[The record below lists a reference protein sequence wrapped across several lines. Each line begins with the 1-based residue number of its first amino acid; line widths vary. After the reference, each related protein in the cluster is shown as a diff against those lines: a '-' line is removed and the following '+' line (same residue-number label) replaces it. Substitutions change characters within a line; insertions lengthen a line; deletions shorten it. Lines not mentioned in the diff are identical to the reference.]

1 MLARTDHDD
10 GGGLQHPLLA
20 AGMDKSSSD
29 SLHVANG
36 ALDVKLPSDIKQA
49 KSHQSLYPVP
59 PTLPS
64 STPSVQ
70 LKSTTLSTSTMPVVA
85 ENGGTTPATAAIV
98 ATPPRFTSSGS
109 VHRSG
114 SMQHPPRVCPASGKR
129 RSFDSVIR
137 FPGTG
142 SGGSGCPMGFTAS
155 SAARDSRSAE
165 LIAPPPSS
173 PPNAPSTPVRRVSL
187 AASVTSGPVRG
198 LSDPRLEEIINRVST
213 SIEDV
218 TGSTA
223 AMAAGRV
230 RRITIREEPDGP
242 APLPS
247 APGSLGPSKS
257 TLSRPGAR
265 LSVGSRPSALRIPTT
280 NSSPG
285 EDKIASIG
293 SPLAASAAASA
304 SSAAL
309 VPSSLVPSSVS
320 TPVHRRSTTRSV
332 IAAPSSQ
339 MDLSWPC
346 RLILWSLC
354 VVSIVV
360 ISALVT
366 LQAQQIGSTTS
377 TSRWKAFTVKSSNPV
392 KSSEWRGIRN
402 RLVSQFPLLEPH
414 LSAVAKV
421 INERIQFATEKYV
434 GSLYYATADNEL
446 LALDPIEGVFLP
458 SLMLCWRAPDCV
470 PVIMTHDFV
479 MQKICGAADLMAP
492 GIIGDIPP
500 VQPGDIVGISLSR
513 NPRLVLALGVAQMSG
528 EAMARERKGRAV
540 KVIHYVGDTL
550 WEKCGKPRP
559 PADFPAAAIA
569 AVEDEATSKDAVTTE
584 TADELSRP
592 RDESADAIS
601 DLAQSVEE
609 LQVDAEDDAAAIADE
624 PVLDPEPAKSPAAP
638 ASPAPAAK
646 PAAVSQDDVA
656 MDAFLRSV
664 PHLDLPISASTLHSK
679 HLKQYA
685 KDLDFK
691 NTKWKKLAKFLKT
704 LDKDEK
710 LITTKD
716 VKGEPHILSV
726 NKTHP
731 RLVEHLEM
739 VAAAAASSSSGK
751 MASKAASAAAGA
763 TGSASAQPKSARPA
777 SSTDKV
783 TVTPLYQ
790 PISSMSFAFPK
801 TAPRYLTRSEVAQY
815 LDAYYDANNLVSTL
829 NRRFITVDMHLD
841 KYAAGDQATAKRDDL
856 LAAVLDKMRKFHC
869 VSTSPDEVRKGEFA
883 RVIVSIEKRQ
893 GRKMV
898 SVLKNLGA
906 LFSLAQLA
914 ALQQE
919 FSVKC
924 ATSVSVADGHVLVQG
939 DQSKFLLQWA
949 QEKGIAHL
957 VDVVKK

>member
-1 MLARTDHDD
+1 MFR
-10 GGGLQHPLLA
+10 
-20 AGMDKSSSD
+20 K
-29 SLHVANG
+29 V
-36 ALDVKLPSDIKQA
+36 
-49 KSHQSLYPVP
+49 
-59 PTLPS
+59 
-64 STPSVQ
+64 
-70 LKSTTLSTSTMPVVA
+70 
-85 ENGGTTPATAAIV
+85 
-98 ATPPRFTSSGS
+98 
-109 VHRSG
+109 
-114 SMQHPPRVCPASGKR
+114 
-129 RSFDSVIR
+129 
-137 FPGTG
+137 
-142 SGGSGCPMGFTAS
+142 
-155 SAARDSRSAE
+155 
-165 LIAPPPSS
+165 
-173 PPNAPSTPVRRVSL
+173 
-187 AASVTSGPVRG
+187 
-198 LSDPRLEEIINRVST
+198 
-213 SIEDV
+213 
-218 TGSTA
+218 
-223 AMAAGRV
+223 
-230 RRITIREEPDGP
+230 
-242 APLPS
+242 
-247 APGSLGPSKS
+247 
-257 TLSRPGAR
+257 
-265 LSVGSRPSALRIPTT
+265 
-280 NSSPG
+280 
-285 EDKIASIG
+285 
-293 SPLAASAAASA
+293 
-304 SSAAL
+304 
-309 VPSSLVPSSVS
+309 
-320 TPVHRRSTTRSV
+320 
-332 IAAPSSQ
+332 
-339 MDLSWPC
+339 
-346 RLILWSLC
+346 
-354 VVSIVV
+354 
-360 ISALVT
+360 
-366 LQAQQIGSTTS
+366 
-377 TSRWKAFTVKSSNPV
+377 FTVKSSNPV

-414 LSAVAKV
+414 LSAVSKV

-446 LALDPIEGVFLP
+446 LALDPIEDVFLP
-458 SLMLCWRAPDCV
+458 SLMLCWRSPDCV

-492 GIIGDIPP
+492 GIVGDIPP

-513 NPRLVLALGVAQMSG
+513 NPRLVLALGVANMSG
-528 EAMARERKGRAV
+528 EAMARERKGKAV

-559 PADFPAAAIA
+559 PADFPAAPAA
-569 AVEDEATSKDAVTTE
+569 AVEDAITAEDAV
-584 TADELSRP
+584 ADATV
-592 RDESADAIS
+592 DEPSQQPQDDSADVVS
-601 DLAQSVEE
+601 DLLQSVEE
-609 LQVDAEDDAAAIADE
+609 LQVAGPEPAAIDAEQV
-624 PVLDPEPAKSPAAP
+624 PDPEPAALPAAP

-646 PAAVSQDDVA
+646 PRAVSQDDVA

-664 PHLDLPISASTLHSK
+664 PHLELPISASTLHSK

-716 VKGEPHILSV
+716 VKGEPHILSA

-731 RLVEHLEM
+731 RLVEHMEM

-751 MASKAASAAAGA
+751 KASKAAGAASAASAGV
-763 TGSASAQPKSARPA
+763 GSASARPKSSA
-777 SSTDKV
+777 SASATDKV

-790 PISSMSFAFPK
+790 PTSAMAFAFPK

-829 NRRFITVDMHLD
+829 NRRFITVDMYLD

-856 LAAVLDKMRKFHC
+856 LAAVLDKMRKFHY
-869 VSTSPDEVRKGEFA
+869 VSTSPDEVRKGDFA

-906 LFSLAQLA
+906 LFSPAQLA

-939 DQSKFLLQWA
+939 DQSKFLLQWV